1 VRPDRPDRRAGQQ
14 GRDRGSGRAESRAL
28 GPRVAL
34 ELLERWQNAREE
46 LHPGLLGTRFARFG
60 ISDYKPDPRET
71 YQQAIAASGTW
82 MESAAQILEAR
93 GRLLVE
99 LLGRGGWTVLERV
112 LRTRWRLTTGL
123 GGAHPSEVGFTWHRL
138 GCPYL
143 PASGLKGLARAAAV
157 RAAGRE
163 RADLLFGTQGGR
175 SPIMILDACPVPG
188 GDPLLELDV
197 MDPHLP
203 DYYAGKEP
211 WPREWEDPVPIVFPA
226 VPAGV
231 RFRVRVASRD
241 PRLAEEAM
249 AHLIQGLTVA
259 GAGAKRAA
267 GYGWLEVED
276 GA

>member
-1 VRPDRPDRRAGQQ
+1 MG
-14 GRDRGSGRAESRAL
+14 
-28 GPRVAL
+28 
-34 ELLERWQNAREE
+34 
-46 LHPGLLGTRFARFG
+46 
-60 ISDYKPDPRET
+60 
-71 YQQAIAASGTW
+71 
-82 MESAAQILEAR
+82 SAAQILEAR

-99 LLGRGGWTVLERV
+99 LLERGGWTVLERV

-157 RAAGRE
+157 RAAGPE
-163 RADLLFGTQGGR
+163 RANLLFGER
-175 SPIMILDACPVPG
+175 AARAPVWILDAYPAPG
-188 GDPLLELDV
+188 EGPLLELDV
-197 MDPHLP
+197 MNPHVP
-203 DYYAGKEP
+203 GYYAGKEP
-211 WPREWEDPVPIVFPA
+211 WPREWEDPVPIAFPA

-241 PRLAEEAM
+241 PRFAEEAM